1 MKKAAYSI
9 LATGALAL
17 CINSQSTEASSNTY
31 TVKSGDSLYTI
42 ALKHGTTVTKL
53 KKSNNLKSDIIYP
66 KQKLIL
72 SGKVSTQTSKTPS
85 NTVNTNAVSP
95 SSNTATYKVKQGDTL
110 SKIST
115 KYKVSVSAL
124 QKTNNIK
131 DHLIYVGQKIKIPTT
146 TTNAGNAGK
155 PTGNTTPTPKPK
167 PDTTTKPPTTTNVN
181 ATSYKVVAGDTLSGI
196 AYKFGITITQL
207 KSWNGL
213 TSDLIRVG
221 QTLKVK
227 NSSNSTIQQD
237 KENTTNVSKPTP
249 PTVSTN
255 DIKQKAVNLGL
266 SLQNTPYVWGGQTP
280 AGFDCSGFIH
290 YVFNNA
296 GLSMTRTN
304 AIGYEAR
311 SYYINTPQVGDLV
324 FFRDTYQTGI
334 SHLGIYIGN
343 GQFVHA
349 GGTHVQVSSVNEPY
363 WAQHFDSY
371 KRFYSLD

>member
-1 MKKAAYSI
+1 MKKATYSI

-53 KKSNNLKSDIIYP
+53 KQSNNLKSDIIYP
-66 KQKLIL
+66 KQKLLL
-72 SGKVSTQTSKTPS
+72 SGKASTQTSKVPS
-85 NTVNTNAVSP
+85 NTVNTNAVSQ

-115 KYKVSVSAL
+115 KFNVSVSAL
-124 QKTNNIK
+124 QQINKIK
-131 DHLIYVGQKIKIPTT
+131 GHLIYVGQKIKVPTT
-146 TTNAGNAGK
+146 TTNAGK
-155 PTGNTTPTPKPK
+155 PNGNTTTTK
-167 PDTTTKPPTTTNVN
+167 PDKTTKPPTPNNVN

-196 AYKFGITITQL
+196 AYKFGISITQL

-213 TSDLIRVG
+213 TADLIRVG

-227 NSSNSTIQQD
+227 NSSGSTIQQD
-237 KENTTNVSKPTP
+237 KENTTNVSKPTT

-255 DIKQKAVNLGL
+255 EIKQKAVSLGL

-304 AIGYEAR
+304 AAGYEAR
-311 SYYINTPQVGDLV
+311 SYYINTPQAGDLV

>member
-1 MKKAAYSI
+1 MKKAAYSV
-9 LATGALAL
+9 LATGALTL
-17 CINSQSTEASSNTY
+17 FLNGQTTEASSNTY

-42 ALKHGTTVTKL
+42 ALKHSTTVAQL
-53 KKSNNLKSDIIYP
+53 KKSNSLTSNVIYP
-66 KQKLIL
+66 NQKLKL
-72 SGKVSTQTSKTPS
+72 SGKATAQNSTTTSNSVTPHSVKKPVKTAS
-85 NTVNTNAVSP
+85 
-95 SSNTATYKVKQGDTL
+95 YKVKKGDTL

-115 KYKVSVSAL
+115 KYNVSVSAI

-131 DHLIYVGQKIKIPTT
+131 DHLIYIGQTIKLPTSSST
-146 TTNAGNAGK
+146 TG
-155 PTGNTTPTPKPK
+155 
-167 PDTTTKPPTTTNVN
+167 DTSTNVN
-181 ATSYKVVAGDTLSGI
+181 ASKPVTAEKPSTPTNVDAASHKVVAGDTLSGI
-196 AYKFGITITQL
+196 AYRYGITITQL
-207 KSWNGL
+207 KSWNSL
-213 TSDLIRVG
+213 TSDIIRVG

-227 NSSNSTIQQD
+227 NSSPSTPQQD
-237 KENTTNVSKPTP
+237 KENTTNVSKPTT
-249 PTVSTN
+249 PTVSPN
-255 DIKQKAVNLGL
+255 QIKQSVVTLGL
-266 SLQNTPYVWGGQTP
+266 SLQNTPYIWGGQTT

-304 AIGYEAR
+304 AAGYEAR

-349 GGTHVQVSSVNEPY
+349 GGTHVQVSSINESY

>member
-1 MKKAAYSI
+1 MKKATYSI

-31 TVKSGDSLYTI
+31 TVKSGDSLYKI
-42 ALKHGTTVTKL
+42 ALKHGTTVAKL

-66 KQKLIL
+66 KQKLLL
-72 SGKVSTQTSKTPS
+72 SGKVSTQISKVPS
-85 NTVNTNAVSP
+85 NKVNTNAIAI
-95 SSNTATYKVKQGDTL
+95 SSSNNTATYKVKKGDTL

-115 KYKVSVSAL
+115 KYKVSVSAI
-124 QKTNNIK
+124 QKTNKIQ
-131 DHLIYVGQKIKIPTT
+131 DHLIYVGQTIKIPTT
-146 TTNAGNAGK
+146 TTSAGK
-155 PTGNTTPTPKPK
+155 PTGNTTTTKPG
-167 PDTTTKPPTTTNVN
+167 TTTKPSTPTNVG
-181 ATSYKVVAGDTLSGI
+181 ATTYKIVAGDTLSGI

-227 NSSNSTIQQD
+227 NSSNSTTQQD
-237 KENTTNVSKPTP
+237 KENTTNVSKPTT

-255 DIKQKAVNLGL
+255 EIKQKAVNLGL

-280 AGFDCSGFIH
+280 SGFDCSGFIH
-290 YVFNNA
+290 YVFNTA

-304 AIGYEAR
+304 AAGYEAR

>member
-1 MKKAAYSI
+1 MKKATYSI

-66 KQKLIL
+66 KQKLLL
-72 SGKVSTQTSKTPS
+72 SGKVSTQTSKAPS
-85 NTVNTNAVSP
+85 NTANTNAVSP

-131 DHLIYVGQKIKIPTT
+131 DHLIFVGQKIKIPTT
-146 TTNAGNAGK
+146 TTNAGK
-155 PTGNTTPTPKPK
+155 PTGNTTKPK
-167 PDTTTKPPTTTNVN
+167 PDTTTKPSNPTNVN
-181 ATSYKVVAGDTLSGI
+181 ATSYKVAAGDTLSGI

-237 KENTTNVSKPTP
+237 KENTTNVSKPTA

-255 DIKQKAVNLGL
+255 EIKQKAVSLGL

-304 AIGYEAR
+304 AAGYEAR

-363 WAQHFDSY
+363 WAKHFDSY